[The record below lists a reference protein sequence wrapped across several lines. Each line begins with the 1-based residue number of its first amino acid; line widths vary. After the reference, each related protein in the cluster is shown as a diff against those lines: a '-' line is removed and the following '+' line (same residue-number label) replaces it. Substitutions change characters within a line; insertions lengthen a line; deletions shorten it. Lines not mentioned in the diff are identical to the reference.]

1 MTMSDEERKRRDRE
15 RARKYYHAH
24 IEERRA
30 YDRQRQTTKNEAQ
43 AEYRRN
49 WLKQNKSEI
58 ARKAKERRTS
68 PEGLEYARRYQET
81 HKEYLK
87 EKRERWA
94 AENPER
100 YAYLQRRSRLRKYG
114 MTPED
119 YDALLLA
126 QGGVCAICRTEETDL
141 DSRRNKPRSL
151 AVDHDHESG
160 RVRALLC
167 GMCNK
172 GIGAFMDNAD
182 LMRAAVNYL
191 ETGK

>member
-30 YDRQRQTTKNEAQ
+30 YDRQ
-43 AEYRRN
+43 
-49 WLKQNKSEI
+49 
-58 ARKAKERRTS
+58 
-68 PEGLEYARRYQET
+68 
-81 HKEYLK
+81 
-87 EKRERWA
+87 
-94 AENPER
+94 
-100 YAYLQRRSRLRKYG
+100 
-114 MTPED
+114 
-119 YDALLLA
+119 
-126 QGGVCAICRTEETDL
+126 
-141 DSRRNKPRSL
+141 RSL